1 LRPRPTPIE
10 NNNAHARTPQSVLQQ
25 HISQHSVLVQPH
37 RSDAGN
43 PRLVLSETY
52 DFALSWSC
60 QSLNSTAFTKALI
73 CLSKYGDEL
82 SIYATPERL
91 SLSATN
97 SSKSAY
103 CRIKYEKDFFTRY
116 RVADH
121 QEGRN
126 DWTSDNAE
134 NITLTGQLL
143 TKVCL
148 TFGIL
153 KILIHL
159 AIVAALYPETSHH
172 RKGG

>member
-1 LRPRPTPIE
+1 
-10 NNNAHARTPQSVLQQ
+10 
-25 HISQHSVLVQPH
+25 
-37 RSDAGN
+37 
-43 PRLVLSETY
+43 
-52 DFALSWSC
+52 
-60 QSLNSTAFTKALI
+60 
-73 CLSKYGDEL
+73 LSKYGDEL

-103 CRIKYEKDFFTRY
+103 CRIKYEKEFFTRY
-116 RVADH
+116 RVGDR

-143 TKVCL
+143 TKVSL

-153 KILIHL
+153 NVIHP
-159 AIVAALYPETSHH
+159 ATVTALYPETSHY